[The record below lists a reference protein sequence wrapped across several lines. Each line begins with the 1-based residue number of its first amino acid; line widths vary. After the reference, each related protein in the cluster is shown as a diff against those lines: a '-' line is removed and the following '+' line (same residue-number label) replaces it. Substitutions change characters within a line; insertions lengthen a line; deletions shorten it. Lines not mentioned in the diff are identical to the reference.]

1 MMIDVRVKLRCRYMR
16 DVLMSVQ
23 GLGEWE
29 KFFFSLSNEHHITY
43 FKYENLLRIGY
54 ELLNIRTN
62 IKAATKRVCD
72 IFN

>member
-1 MMIDVRVKLRCRYMR
+1 
-16 DVLMSVQ
+16 MSVQ

-29 KFFFSLSNEHHITY
+29 NFFFSLSNEHHITY